1 MASEVGHV
9 VDRAQVHPVVRFT
22 GVLAGSEAAA
32 VRAALLD
39 VLAEA
44 PEAVLVDVAGL
55 TVTDP
60 DAPGVLRR
68 VVRETTVWP
77 AAQLVLAAPDPHPW
91 QNTGLTVCPSVAT
104 ATASLGPPTPGR
116 RLSLD
121 LEPVVGAARRAREL
135 VTEACARWELPQ
147 LAGAGS
153 IVVTELANNVVAHAG
168 TPLTVVLTRYAD
180 TMAVAVRDHSA
191 GQPRF
196 AGPVA
201 PTAYGG
207 RGLLLI
213 DAVTRGWGTLPLS
226 DGKVVWAILAAEESS
241 GPSRSGLA
249 AGMADP
255 AQG

>member
-1 MASEVGHV
+1 MASEIGHV

-32 VRAALLD
+32 VRTALLD

-44 PEAVLVDVAGL
+44 PQALIVDVADL
-55 TVTDP
+55 TVKDA

-68 VVRETTVWP
+68 VARETTVWP
-77 AAQLVLAAPDPHPW
+77 ATHLILATPDPAPW
-91 QNTGLTVCPSVAT
+91 QDAGLSVCPSVT
-104 ATASLGPPTPGR
+104 AAAASLGSPRPGR
-116 RLSLD
+116 RLELE

-135 VTEACARWELPQ
+135 VTEACARWDLPE

-153 IVVTELANNVVAHAG
+153 IVVTELANNVVAHAR
-168 TPLTVVLTRYAD
+168 TPMTVLLSRYAD

-196 AGPVA
+196 AGRVA

-213 DAVTRGWGTLPLS
+213 DAVTRSWGSLPLS

-255 AQG
+255 AHG